1 MHVGRSPILLLVTGA
16 RELTNVLSTP
26 RLYALSTR
34 VSRYPRR
41 RVVEERAVED
51 IDEIIPTSR
60 PPSRIVPAAHA
71 ISGRPRRPFGTSL
84 SRLSVSFVLRLFST
98 RFSRAHL
105 PRKEREGGG

>member
-1 MHVGRSPILLLVTGA
+1 MRSQRACPGI
-16 RELTNVLSTP
+16 REG
-26 RLYALSTR
+26 
-34 VSRYPRR
+34 R

-60 PPSRIVPAAHA
+60 PASRIVPAAHA

-84 SRLSVSFVLRLFST
+84 SRLSFVLHLFST
-98 RFSRAHL
+98 HFSRAHL